1 MADLATTQSVFA
13 EMLRSAV
20 VSADERAVFNST
32 GKSLA
37 ERLALYRGNVLAN
50 GRKALSAAYPVVEQL
65 VGGEFFD
72 GLAREYGRRSPSSN
86 GDLTLYGERF
96 GEFLDGF
103 EHVRDL
109 PYLPDVARLEWAVH
123 RAHYAADSERLDLT
137 ALASIPVE
145 SQGAL
150 RPRLHPACALLV
162 SRWPLARIRAVHQP
176 DHSGDRRVEFDDE
189 LHRCLVFRPE
199 WRVAVDELDVAPHAF
214 LESALSG
221 TSLDRC
227 VDAALAADASF
238 DLGQALAAWIEARV
252 IVALD

>member
-1 MADLATTQSVFA
+1 MADLATIQSVFA
-13 EMLRSAV
+13 EVLRNAAASV
-20 VSADERAVFNST
+20 DERAVFNST
-32 GKSLA
+32 GESLA
-37 ERLALYRGNVLAN
+37 ERLALYRGNVFAN
-50 GRKALSAAYPVVEQL
+50 GRKALAAAYPVVEQL

-86 GDLTLYGERF
+86 GDLTVYGERF

-123 RAHYAADSERLDLT
+123 RAHYAADAERLDLI
-137 ALASIPVE
+137 ALAAIPVE

-162 SRWPLARIRAVHQP
+162 SRWPLVRIRAVHQH
-176 DHSGDRRVEFDDE
+176 DHVGDRHVEFDDGP
-189 LHRCLVFRPE
+189 HRCMVYRPE
-199 WRVAVDELDVAPHAF
+199 WRVVVGEVGVAGHAF

-221 TSLDRC
+221 AVLDRC